1 VEFIQA
7 NIMWVALAAISG
19 GILLWQLIS
28 GSVGGAG
35 VSPMQATLMLNRED
49 AIVVDVRE
57 PAEWASGHI
66 VNARHIALGQ
76 LDKRL
81 AEIEKFK
88 ARPVIV
94 CCASGN
100 RSASACGKLR
110 KAGFEKVFNLDGG
123 MGAWNDANLPIT
135 TK

>member
-7 NIMWVALAAISG
+7 NVMWLALAVVSG
-19 GILLWQLIS
+19 AMLLWPVLTGS
-28 GSVGGAG
+28 GSAG
-35 VSPMQATLMLNRED
+35 VSPIEATLLLNRED
-49 AIVVDVRE
+49 AIVIDVRE
-57 PAEWASGHI
+57 SGEWSGGHI
-66 VNARHIALGQ
+66 PNARHIALSQ
-76 LDKRL
+76 LDKRIG
-81 AEIEKFK
+81 EIDRLK

-110 KAGFEKVFNLDGG
+110 RAGFEKVFNLAGG
-123 MGAWNDANLPIT
+123 IGAWTQAGLPVT